1 MAGEH
6 GMYKGLAPGERA
18 RGVKNNGGLLRR
30 GRASL
35 LCLCCNSK
43 VLSAE
48 KKKKKEK
55 RKKKY
60 SSALLCVSHIKVICA
75 VLGQRVGMALI
86 LGHFINK

>member
-1 MAGEH
+1 MAEEH

-35 LCLCCNSK
+35 LCQCCNSK
-43 VLSAE
+43 VLSVE
-48 KKKKKEK
+48 KKKKK
-55 RKKKY
+55 KKQKTD
-60 SSALLCVSHIKVICA
+60 SSALLSVSHIKVMCI
-75 VLGQRVGMALI
+75 VLGQQVGMALI